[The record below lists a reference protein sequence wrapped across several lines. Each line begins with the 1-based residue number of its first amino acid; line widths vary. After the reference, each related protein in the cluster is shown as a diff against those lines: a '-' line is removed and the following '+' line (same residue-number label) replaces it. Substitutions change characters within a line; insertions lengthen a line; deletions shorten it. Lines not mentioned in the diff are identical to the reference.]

1 MTNEQLKELQD
12 NFAQAITGHPV
23 VIDEQI
29 EVLAYD
35 PLPEYKLRWPGYRTA
50 CD

>member
-29 EVLAYD
+29 KVPAWD
-35 PLPEYKLRWPGYRTA
+35 PPEFTKRWPGYRTA